1 MGGSSITTDCIELG
15 NTISRASLVLN
26 EFVREVREARAD
38 LDVVSRELHSLQSV
52 LDLLK
57 DDAGALPTRIATE
70 TPALLQQCNRVVS
83 ELDAD
88 LLALD
93 GSALSRPQKR
103 TQWIG
108 VGKQQIADILPI
120 IEAHRT
126 MLGLALDL
134 VGVTH
139 GRDLH
144 DCLGDGDQNSPQNE
158 DKLTEIRN
166 EAIRLVGEMNE
177 VRRQRSGLFEP
188 QGPYRSLATHLV
200 ALRIYANSL
209 IYSQDGDD
217 GAFLGEG
224 TGVGLYV
231 GDTPDSAIE
240 VNDGSSLHGFRT
252 PPEAHSPA
260 MTPPTALQYIQ
271 DVDELRDAL
280 NDDWVEG
287 SVPLESR
294 LGSVDESVAESR
306 DQPEDELSTTDFDE
320 INDVPSRAPTPPPK
334 DLKRLRAQRNTMV
347 SPFEP
352 TMVDESM
359 YGVVTEITS
368 QGRKPSNGPP
378 QTRGRFGRLFGHV
391 KNALS
396 EAPSTTE
403 TNSTTSSTETRPITP
418 IAQASLVRRGSRRLS
433 TSIRRLPMWS
443 TELEEPEGPAAPG
456 SNAVFG
462 VSLSKSM
469 QAAKSTAK
477 THHTGSGSS
486 RREFPLCMHKCV
498 LFLQVEGIEAP
509 DIFAE
514 PGDGYRVKKL
524 KEAFSKQPNYGED
537 INWDNYGVYDAAD
550 IVLLFLSQLPKPLIS
565 ESIAK
570 RWIALSKQATL
581 SGSHGTR
588 LDQCIDF
595 WEESLGGLRGPAR
608 SLFKLLLNLWSSIA
622 ESAEKNDMTAE
633 RLAGVLLKPLMHTSS
648 DKHATDFM
656 LALAFLI
663 RKRSEYTT
671 MLNEGRKSRAA
682 W

>member
-1 MGGSSITTDCIELG
+1 MECK
-15 NTISRASLVLN
+15 SRAHGHVFSTLVLISG
-26 EFVREVREARAD
+26 D
-38 LDVVSRELHSLQSV
+38 S
-52 LDLLK
+52 
-57 DDAGALPTRIATE
+57 
-70 TPALLQQCNRVVS
+70 
-83 ELDAD
+83 
-88 LLALD
+88 
-93 GSALSRPQKR
+93 
-103 TQWIG
+103 
-108 VGKQQIADILPI
+108 
-120 IEAHRT
+120 
-126 MLGLALDL
+126 
-134 VGVTH
+134 TH

-144 DCLGDGDQNSPQNE
+144 DDLIEGKQDNPNDE
-158 DKLTEIRN
+158 ERLTDIRN
-166 EAIRLVGEMNE
+166 QAIRLVGDMNE
-177 VRRQRSGLFEP
+177 VRRQRPGLFEP
-188 QGPYRSLATHLV
+188 EGPYRSLATHLV

-209 IYSQDGDD
+209 IYNQEGED
-217 GAFLGEG
+217 GAFVGEG

-240 VNDGSSLHGFRT
+240 VNDGSSFRGFQT
-252 PPEAHSPA
+252 PPENDSPV

-280 NDDWVEG
+280 NDDHMTHDTTPSKATG
-287 SVPLESR
+287 DSVD
-294 LGSVDESVAESR
+294 GSVDESK
-306 DQPEDELSTTDFDE
+306 DETSDVPPSVGSDE
-320 INDVPSRAPTPPPK
+320 IHDVPSRAPTPPPK
-334 DLKRLRAQRNTMV
+334 DMKRLRAQRNTMV

-352 TMVDESM
+352 AMIDESQ

-368 QGRKPSNGPP
+368 QGRRPSNGP
-378 QTRGRFGRLFGHV
+378 QTRGRLGRLFGHV

-396 EAPSTTE
+396 ETPSVADTT
-403 TNSTTSSTETRPITP
+403 STTSSNETRPITPRPITP

-443 TELEEPEGPAAPG
+443 TELEEPEGPAVPG
-456 SNAVFG
+456 SNTVFG

-477 THHTGSGSS
+477 THHSGSGSS

-509 DIFAE
+509 DVFAE

-524 KEAFSKQPNYGED
+524 KEAFSRPPTYGED

-550 IVLLFLSQLPKPLIS
+550 VILLFLSQLPKPLIS

-633 RLAGVLLKPLMHTSS
+633 RLAGVLMKPLMHTTSE
-648 DKHATDFM
+648 KHSTDFM